1 MDARWAQI
9 TVADLMG
16 RLVALKAED
25 HPHGSYHDMI
35 ESALARL
42 EEHFPDVGAKR
53 IDAKVSQPGPHILRV
68 SGQLRNLQAKERDNH
83 G

>member
-1 MDARWAQI
+1 MDPRWAQI

-16 RLVALKAED
+16 RLAALKAED

-35 ESALARL
+35 ASALARL
-42 EEHFPDVGAKR
+42 EQHFPDGGAKR
-53 IDAKVSQPGPHILRV
+53 IAANVSQPGPHILRV
-68 SGQLRNLQAKERDNH
+68 SRQLRTLQEKERNNH